1 MSTVAV
7 APLSRPQ
14 PAAARSEPGY
24 FQRQLP
30 VALILGSFVFLTLP
44 LAALAIA
51 NPVLMDRWH
60 IGLFYIVVFGTTHF
74 VLTLTIYLQS
84 SNLRY
89 FSSTWRNRALYFLI
103 PLTIFVFF
111 DLYRALQIAVILPV
125 FDTIFRLGIRFFD
138 FQHFGRQNYGVL
150 QLFKGRAKCPFPAW
164 VKKAE
169 SCYFFGL
176 TALLMLTF
184 LYGGRFDGTRLPTVL
199 VLAYAACAL
208 LAVLAG
214 FFVSWR
220 QLNDRSVLLAPLGYL
235 LLQSVSAALGIYSS
249 SLYLFCLAMH
259 YVEYHVV
266 MIPRCFNTPLSAQS
280 RTDRLFRRLRQNKV
294 IFYLLLLLLA
304 GVVTSLTWM
313 AMGSMI
319 AAMEQSRGQSYLVL
333 IAIFDGLFVFHYFI
347 EAFIWKF
354 SDPYYRQTLG
364 PLYFGQGR
372 PKPAQ
377 AALA

>member
-1 MSTVAV
+1 V
-7 APLSRPQ
+7 SRRQ
-14 PAAARSEPGY
+14 EPGY

-44 LAALAIA
+44 LAGLALA

-60 IGLFYIVVFGTTHF
+60 IGLLYIVVFGTTHF

-103 PLTIFVFF
+103 PLAIFVFF

-184 LYGGRFDGTRLPTVL
+184 LYGGQFDGTRLPTILVL
-199 VLAYAACAL
+199 VYAGCTL

-214 FFVSWR
+214 FAVAWR
-220 QLNDRSVLLAPLGYL
+220 QVQDRSVLLAPFAYL

-249 SLYLFCLAMH
+249 LLYVFCLAMH

-266 MIPRCFNTPLSAQS
+266 MIPRCFNTPLNAQN
-280 RTDRLFRRLRQNKV
+280 RTDRLFQRLRQNKV
-294 IFYLLLLLLA
+294 IFYLLLLVLA

-313 AMGSMI
+313 AMGYMI

-333 IAIFDGLFVFHYFI
+333 ISIFDGLFVFHYFI

-364 PLYFGQGR
+364 PLYFGPGR
-372 PKPAQ
+372 PKSGQPT
-377 AALA
+377 AA